1 MTKIPNL
8 FRSLNI
14 EICDLFEIWC
24 LRFGIFNILVYFSI
38 QLAALAAGG
47 SAEPLNP

>member
-14 EICDLFEIWC
+14 EIWC

-47 SAEPLNP
+47 SAEPLNL